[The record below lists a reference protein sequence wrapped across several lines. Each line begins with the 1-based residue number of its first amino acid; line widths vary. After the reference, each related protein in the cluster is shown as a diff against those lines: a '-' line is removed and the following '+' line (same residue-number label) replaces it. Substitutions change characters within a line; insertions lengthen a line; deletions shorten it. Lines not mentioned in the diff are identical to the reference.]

1 MHWHVL
7 KYAVKFNSLLPLEVL
22 RRLYS
27 SHVLNA
33 LSATKCQQKLF
44 KEMQAEEDMARSEE
58 REWEATVSDE
68 EMARR

>member
-1 MHWHVL
+1 M
-7 KYAVKFNSLLPLEVL
+7 KSL

-33 LSATKCQQKLF
+33 QSSNKCQQKLF

-58 REWEATVSDE
+58 REQEATVSDE